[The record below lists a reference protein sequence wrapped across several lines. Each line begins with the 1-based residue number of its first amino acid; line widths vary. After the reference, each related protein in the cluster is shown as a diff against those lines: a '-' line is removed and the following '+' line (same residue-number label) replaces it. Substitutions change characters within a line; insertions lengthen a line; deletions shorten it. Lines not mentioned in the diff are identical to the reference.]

1 MSQHKR
7 VSQQSL
13 GSGTPNSSRQFLLL
27 ARRNRKSLQLAMP
40 RTEENTSRQFLL
52 FARRNRTS
60 SPLPMPRT
68 PRTGQNISRLFSPV
82 SMSQQE
88 KPRTRAKY
96 FQTAS
101 PVSTSQQEKPRT
113 TSVELISHHSAR
125 MHIIPVC
132 TLFPG
137 ITHQR
142 REYTSAD
149 AHPIPM

>member
-1 MSQHKR
+1 MSQHKH
-7 VSQQSL
+7 VSRQSL
-13 GSGTPNSSRQFLLL
+13 GSGTLNGSRQFLLL
-27 ARRNRKSLQLAMP
+27 ARSNRKSSL
-40 RTEENTSRQFLL
+40 
-52 FARRNRTS
+52 
-60 SPLPMPRT
+60 LPMPRT
-68 PRTGQNISRLFSPV
+68 AAQEAKYFQTVFPV

-96 FQTAS
+96 FQTVS

-137 ITHQR
+137 IIHQR

-149 AHPIPM
+149 ANPIPM